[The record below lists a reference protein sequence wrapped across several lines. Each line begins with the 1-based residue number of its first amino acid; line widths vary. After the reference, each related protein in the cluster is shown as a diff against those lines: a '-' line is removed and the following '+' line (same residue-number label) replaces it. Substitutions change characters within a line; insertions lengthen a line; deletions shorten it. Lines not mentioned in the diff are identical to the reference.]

1 MQQYIAEN
9 VEQLKITYGP
19 DIGTVSSIKSPSIQK
34 WNEE

>member
-19 DIGTVSSIKSPSIQK
+19 DIGTVSSKSKS
-34 WNEE
+34 